1 MFFRRLGEV
10 WGFLALSR
18 MTGLKGVAGRVEPS
32 TTARA
37 EAPGHRRVQ
46 GYALA
51 VRAARQARC
60 GSAEVVRRPWVA
72 TDVDALCVFPWSIG
86 NGRAWPTSMVGTGK
100 QGPKS

>member
-10 WGFLALSR
+10 WGFLALNR
-18 MTGLKGVAGRVEPS
+18 TMGLKGAASRVEPS
-32 TTARA
+32 TAARA
-37 EAPGHRRVQ
+37 EAPGHGRVQ

-72 TDVDALCVFPWSIG
+72 TGVDALCV
-86 NGRAWPTSMVGTGK
+86 
-100 QGPKS
+100 